1 MMFEQNLNTVSTRA
15 KPCFEV
21 LLRYYVVTFLSD
33 RTLILLLQTILFLH
47 WMHTNLGFRLK
58 LKSNQKKTF
67 LHFWFMHNYN
77 LVQKTG
83 FVKSGMLPP
92 QTISLCLVCAA
103 HFWQHLKYDSV
114 IEKHR

>member
-58 LKSNQKKTF
+58 LKSNQKNIFT
-67 LHFWFMHNYN
+67 L
-77 LVQKTG
+77 LVYAQLQSSANNRICEIRDAAPTDHL
-83 FVKSGMLPP
+83 SLPG
-92 QTISLCLVCAA
+92 VCST
-103 HFWQHLKYDSV
+103 FWQNLKYDSV
-114 IEKHR
+114 IEKHK

>member
-21 LLRYYVVTFLSD
+21 LLRYYLVTFLSD

-58 LKSNQKKTF
+58 LKSNQKNIFTLLVYAQLQSCAKNRICEIRDAAPTDHLSLPGVCSTF
-67 LHFWFMHNYN
+67 LATFKIRFGY
-77 LVQKTG
+77 
-83 FVKSGMLPP
+83 
-92 QTISLCLVCAA
+92 
-103 HFWQHLKYDSV
+103 
-114 IEKHR
+114 